1 MRPRRMV
8 SSVLIAVA
16 TAVACGSAVCG
27 QEAGRPARTVLQGG
41 AQPRYNG
48 ANSSAAATPQPSAG
62 TAAIRPDVMLAVALR
77 SNPMTA
83 PYPIAIS
90 LQKGV
95 VVLSGRVGT
104 KPVHDAAVR
113 MAVDSGVRF
122 RDDLVI
128 DTGMAH
134 LAANGGIAVS
144 PAAAVARGNLASP
157 PYIYPPPLM
166 GRLDDPFFGFVPP
179 LLSFPPWWRRNQPG
193 DVMVAPRRD
202 PAAAASAT
210 AAAGPKASSIAPNAT
225 DRGGWQPLEVDPV
238 LGQVE
243 VSVDVAGQVFLRGS
257 VVSEEA
263 AREIIAAARSVPG
276 VTRVESQLSV
286 VPRRA
291 EQTDLPP
298 PPPAPEP
305 MVEPNAPAD
314 DRLKPPVP
322 DAARPKPAVPTPP
335 RTSPVPTAPAAL
347 DSHELTERVVGTLR
361 RRPGSAELPVK
372 VRSTGATV
380 TLSGKV
386 PTVYEAMLVYRAAQQ
401 TPGVTDVVDVLEFAV
416 PDENNANPLVRLGQ
430 AEDVE
435 PYLAAQIRRHIGE
448 LARLDRIRA
457 RGGLIELRGK
467 LLQPG
472 DHERLLATLRSIP
485 ILHGFRLEPEF
496 SAE

>member
-1 MRPRRMV
+1 
-8 SSVLIAVA
+8 VA
-16 TAVACGSAVCG
+16 TAVACGSAIFAQEPG
-27 QEAGRPARTVLQGG
+27 QPARAAGQALV
-41 AQPRYNG
+41 QPRQNR
-48 ANSSAAATPQPSAG
+48 ANQSAPATPQASAG
-62 TAAIRPDVMLAVALR
+62 TPAIRPDVMLAVALR

-113 MAVDSGVRF
+113 MAIDSGVRF
-122 RDDLVI
+122 RDDLII

-134 LAANGGIAVS
+134 LAANGGIAVA
-144 PAAAVARGNLASP
+144 PAAAVARGNLASS

-179 LLSFPPWWRRNQPG
+179 LVSFPPWWRRNQPG
-193 DVMVAPRRD
+193 EAMVAPRRD
-202 PAAAASAT
+202 PAAAP
-210 AAAGPKASSIAPNAT
+210 AAAATGPKSTAPAANAT
-225 DRGGWQPLEVDPV
+225 DGRGWQRLEVDPV
-238 LGQVE
+238 LGQVD

-257 VVSEEA
+257 VLSEEA
-263 AREIIAAARSVPG
+263 AHEIIAAARSVPG

-291 EQTDLPP
+291 DHADLPP

-305 MVEPNAPAD
+305 MVEPDAPAG

-322 DAARPKPAVPTPP
+322 DAARPNPAVPAPP
-335 RTSPVPTAPAAL
+335 RGSPAPTTPAAL
-347 DSHELTERVVGTLR
+347 DSNELTERVVGTLR
-361 RRPGSAELPVK
+361 SRPVSADLAVK

-386 PTVYEAMLVYRAAQQ
+386 PTAYEAMLVYRAAQQ
-401 TPGVTDVVDVLEFAV
+401 TPGVTDIVDVLEFAV
-416 PDENNANPLVRLGQ
+416 PDENNPNPLVRLGQ
-430 AEDVE
+430 AGDVE
-435 PYLAAQIRRHIGE
+435 PYLAAQIRRHVGE

-457 RGGLIELRGK
+457 SGDLIELRGR
-467 LLQPG
+467 LLEPG

-485 ILHGFRLEPEF
+485 VLHGFRLEPVF